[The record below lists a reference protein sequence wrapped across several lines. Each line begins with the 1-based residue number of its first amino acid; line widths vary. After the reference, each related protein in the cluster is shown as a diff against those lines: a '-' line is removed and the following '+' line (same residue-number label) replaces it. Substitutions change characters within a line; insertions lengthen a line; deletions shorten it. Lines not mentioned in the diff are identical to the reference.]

1 MTLLIEDTAR
11 NNLASWTLTAVQ
23 TSAASGAII
32 SPFTT
37 PRSSTSYKQS
47 GRQTVTR
54 LIDAQANAWF
64 DPTTH
69 ALQMPNIGDFRYY
82 DDWELWDTAGTRG
95 ALGTHGEQQ
104 DHVQRVFAVQ
114 DALGVPHLAPTILLH
129 SPQSTTSQHAL
140 DLAQVAVDEDDE
152 CFLSVA
158 GDAAFWAAGPPLDA
172 HIGALAQLE
181 PAGWFLTVVRNVPVL
196 PVPAMAEEVHGL
208 CRSVRSLSEDG
219 PVHVS
224 HGDLAALPAVAAGAS
239 TIGTGWDPRQR
250 VCAYASYAQR
260 DTTGEGGQWFVQ
272 STVQGLLSLL
282 GRADAQLLAAQNQ
295 ALSQRLMPGQV
306 PPGPGEA
313 FQHHA
318 EVLSGLV
325 RQLQPGGQGAYRTLA
340 ALYQSARTDWPTV
353 ASAIGG
359 SSQAD
364 AWTSQLLTGLRQF
377 AATEGW

>member
-11 NNLASWTLTAVQ
+11 NNLASWTLSAVQ
-23 TSAASGAII
+23 ANAAVGAVI

-47 GRQTVTR
+47 GRQTIAR
-54 LIDAQANAWF
+54 LRDGQASAWF

-69 ALQMPNIGDFRYY
+69 ALQMPNVGDFRYY
-82 DDWELWDTAGTRG
+82 DDWELWDGVRG

-114 DALGVPHLAPTILLH
+114 DTLGVPHLAPTILLH
-129 SPQSTTSQHAL
+129 SPQSTSSQRAV
-140 DLAQVAVDEDDE
+140 DLAQVAVEEHDES
-152 CFLSVA
+152 FLSIA
-158 GDAAFWAAGPPLDA
+158 GDAAFWAAGAALDA

-181 PAGWFLTVVRNVPVL
+181 PAGWFVTVVRNVPVL
-196 PVPAMAEEVHGL
+196 PVPTMAEEVHGL
-208 CRSVRSLSEDG
+208 CRTVRSLSEDG

-224 HGDLAALPAVAAGAS
+224 HGDLAALAAVVAGAS
-239 TIGTGWDPRQR
+239 TVGTGWDPRQR
-250 VCAYASYAQR
+250 VCAYTSYAQR
-260 DTTGEGGQWFVQ
+260 DTTGDGGQWFVQ
-272 STVQGLLSLL
+272 STVRGLLSLL

-306 PPGPGEA
+306 PPGPAEA

-318 EVLSGLV
+318 EVLSDLV
-325 RQLQPGGQGAYRTLA
+325 RQLQPGGQAAYQALDALYLA
-340 ALYQSARTDWPTV
+340 ARADWPTV
-353 ASAIGG
+353 AAALGG

-364 AWTSQLLTGLRQF
+364 AWTTQLLNGLRGF
-377 AATEGW
+377 AAVEGW